1 VDFDPFV
8 HGRRSIRLPGY
19 DYSIAGAYFITICT
33 HRREHLFG
41 EILAGEMQENKFAHI
56 VRSHWFQLP
65 RHYANLTADEF
76 VIMPDH
82 IHGILILQEFP
93 KTKSIPEIIQGFK
106 TFSARNINRLR
117 EQKGIPVW
125 QRNYYEIIIRTEAG
139 LDPVRQYIINNPQ
152 NWDKSST

>member
-1 VDFDPFV
+1 MGFDPFV

-19 DYSIAGAYFITICT
+19 DYSSAGAYFITICT

-41 EILAGEMQENKFAHI
+41 EILAGEMQENKSAHI

-65 RHYANLTADEF
+65 RYYANLTVDEF

-82 IHGILILQEFP
+82 IHGILILQESP

-106 TFSARNINRLR
+106 TFSARAINRLR

-125 QRNYYEIIIRTEAG
+125 QRNYYEIIIRTESG

-152 NWDKSST
+152 NWDKPST

>member
-1 VDFDPFV
+1 MNFDPFV

-33 HRREHLFG
+33 HKREHLFG
-41 EILAGEMQENKFAHI
+41 EILAGEMQENRFAQI
-56 VRSHWFQLP
+56 ARSHWLRLP
-65 RHYANLTADEF
+65 RYYANLTTDEF

-82 IHGILILQEFP
+82 MHGILILQELP

-106 TFSARNINRLR
+106 TFSAREINRLR

-125 QRNYYEIIIRTEAG
+125 QRNYYEIIIRTETG
-139 LDPVRQYIINNPQ
+139 LDPVRRYIINNPQ